1 MIPKLRHAYNK
12 AFTQKKYQ
20 ACLNTINTA
29 YNYKPIFRIS
39 ETPIFVPNEFRD
51 QLIAACDDIIDVIVR
66 PDFKE
71 FTQGSI
77 QEIQDVPNED
87 AHPTF
92 LVIDFGVCEAEGGG
106 LIPQMIEMQGFPS
119 LYMFQDLLAEAYAQ
133 NFVLPK
139 DRSHLFNNLTRP
151 EYIQLFRDIIVGE
164 SNPENVVL
172 LEVEPEKQPT
182 QIDFWATAKELG
194 IKVICL
200 SKVIRRGKKLYYK
213 DATGRSIRIE
223 KIYNRVILDELERN
237 KKFQPGFHFT
247 DDVDVEWIGHPNW
260 FFRISKYTLPFI
272 DSPYVPKTHF
282 LKDLEEIPEDL
293 ENYVLKPL
301 FSFSGQGVK
310 INVTKADIDA
320 VEDKTNYILQRKVN
334 YVPVLETPSEPAKI
348 EIRML
353 FVWKKEWERPML
365 VNNLIR
371 LSKGEMIGVRYN
383 KDKDWVG
390 ASVGLFG
397 HNEE

>member
-1 MIPKLRHAYNK
+1 MIPALRKAYNQ
-12 AFTQKKYQ
+12 AFTQKKYLSF
-20 ACLNTINTA
+20 LNTVTKE
-29 YNYKPIFRIS
+29 YSHKPSFRIS
-39 ETPIFVPNEFRD
+39 ETPIFFPNEFRD
-51 QLIAACDDIIDVIVR
+51 QLIAACDHIVEVIAR

-71 FTQGSI
+71 LTQGSI
-77 QEIQDVPNED
+77 KDAHDVPNED
-87 AHPTF
+87 EHPTF
-92 LVIDFGVCEAEGGG
+92 LVIDFGVCEGEEGG
-106 LIPQMIEMQGFPS
+106 LSPQMIEMQGFPS
-119 LYMFQDLLAEAYAQ
+119 LYVFQDLLAEAYQ
-133 NFVLPK
+133 KNFDLPK
-139 DRSHLFNNLTRP
+139 DRTHLFNGLNRNS
-151 EYIQLFRDIIVGE
+151 YIELLKEIIVGDTPL
-164 SNPENVVL
+164 SSVVL
-172 LEVEPEKQPT
+172 LEVEPEKQAT
-182 QIDFWATAKELG
+182 QIDFWGTAKELG
-194 IKVICL
+194 IKVLCL

-213 DATGRSIRIE
+213 DDLGKSVRIE

-237 KKFQPGFHFT
+237 KSFKAGFHFT

-272 DSPYVPKTHF
+272 DSPYVPKTFF
-282 LKDLEEIPEDL
+282 LKDLEELPTDL

-310 INVTKADIDA
+310 INVTKADIEA

-334 YVPVLETPSEPAKI
+334 YVPVLETPNEPAKI

-353 FVWKKEWERPML
+353 FVWKKEWERPKL
-365 VNNLIR
+365 VNNLVR

-397 HNEE
+397 ND